1 MPPRSPILFWLLLA
15 ATLAVDAVA
24 IVWLAGSAARLSAA
38 ATLFIALAYGQL
50 SALCDWAAFRST
62 LWIRWLV
69 PFAAGLAIALTITIT
84 QSYHSSGPMIPWEQL
99 LAFTSLLW
107 VHVAVLWLVL
117 WLLKP
122 TRLFSHDASI
132 SSRQSWRF
140 NIKHLFIL
148 LTCLPILVIAFKNSA
163 IVRHGI
169 TLHGFEMFVAWVAVN
184 AALLIAIAVI
194 IRRQWLLPLRF
205 AACLGAAIVVGML
218 LQRLLPDLS
227 KALNMLAFSLIQT
240 FVIWAWLELFR
251 KTRDETTDVGETA
264 TTKAIP

>member
-15 ATLAVDAVA
+15 ATLAVDTVA
-24 IVWLAGSAARLSAA
+24 IVWFAGSPRLSAA
-38 ATLFIALAYGQL
+38 ATLLIALAYGQL
-50 SALCDWAAFRST
+50 STLCDWAAFRST

-69 PFAAGLAIALTITIT
+69 PFATGFGVALTITVT
-84 QSYHSSGPMIPWEQL
+84 ETYHSPGPMIRWEQL

-117 WLLKP
+117 WLVKP
-122 TRLFSHDASI
+122 TRLFSHDTSI
-132 SSRQSWRF
+132 SGRQSWRF
-140 NIKHLFIL
+140 TMKHLFIL
-148 LTCLPILVIAFKNSA
+148 LTCLPILVIVFKKSA

-169 TLHGFEMFVAWVAVN
+169 TFHGFEMFVAWVALN
-184 AALLIAIAVI
+184 AALLIAISVI

-227 KALNMLAFSLIQT
+227 KGLNMLAFSLIQT
-240 FVIWAWLELFR
+240 FVIWGWLEHSR
-251 KTRDETTDVGETA
+251 KTRDEITNAGESSI
-264 TTKAIP
+264 TKAMP